1 MRPFPSEEA
10 FTLQELVY
18 HKATENRRPGRSQEP
33 KNEIA
38 PETKESE
45 RSHQPKNQIAT
56 EKRGP
61 RNIRSYSC

>member
-1 MRPFPSEEA
+1 MGKVPSEEA

-38 PETKESE
+38 PETKESG
-45 RSHQPKNQIAT
+45 RSHQLKNQIAP
-56 EKRGP
+56 EKRRP